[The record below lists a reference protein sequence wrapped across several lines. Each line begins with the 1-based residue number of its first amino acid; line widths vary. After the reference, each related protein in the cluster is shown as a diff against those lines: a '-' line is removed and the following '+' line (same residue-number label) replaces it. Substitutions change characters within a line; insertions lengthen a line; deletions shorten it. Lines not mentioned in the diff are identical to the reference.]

1 MDHSSAHRIIS
12 DYSPPL
18 ANFLRDTERAELER
32 AGSEAIDRW
41 KDSTLPGAV
50 APTELG
56 GEGASLDDMITLQS
70 ALGYFSPSLAAA
82 TTMHHLSMLSLVDFG
97 QSTTNED
104 DRETVVALI
113 SSHAVLASAFSESIP
128 GGSVFAPSM
137 TGRTG
142 SAGEDGPEAEAGA
155 DAEATVVL
163 DGRKA
168 PCSLSHSMDFLMASY
183 LDENERRAVALVPAD
198 TEGVSVTDI
207 WDAPVLKGSQSEMVV
222 FDHAQ
227 VPASLTF
234 QNDDFD
240 PDGSLEKAAYQIF
253 GLLISAAYLGAARR
267 AINELDDGGP
277 LDDTLLVEAEAR
289 IAAHTGALRYAALRQ
304 TGARV
309 SDADIA
315 DLLLT
320 RTSLKSAL
328 ADVVALLSR
337 LRGGRRY
344 SSNADLNYFIEVLH
358 AYEYHPPS
366 RVETVS
372 AVRTQET
379 TGSFSYTDTQ

>member
-1 MDHSSAHRIIS
+1 MDQSRAHRIIS
-12 DYSPPL
+12 DYSQPL
-18 ANFLRDTERAELER
+18 ADFLRDTERAELER

-41 KDSTLPGAV
+41 KDSALPGAV
-50 APTELG
+50 APTEFG

-97 QSTTNED
+97 QSTTDED
-104 DRETVVALI
+104 DRETVIALI

-137 TGRTG
+137 TGRPG
-142 SAGEDGPEAEAGA
+142 DDDGDRAEP
-155 DAEATVVL
+155 TVVL

-183 LDENERRAVALVPAD
+183 LDSHERRAVALVPAD

-207 WDAPVLKGSQSEMVV
+207 WNAPVLKGSQSEMVV

-240 PDGSLEKAAYQIF
+240 PDGSLEKAAYQVF
-253 GLLISAAYLGAARR
+253 GLLISAAYLGAAQR
-267 AINELDDGGP
+267 AINELDDGAP
-277 LDDTLLVEAEAR
+277 LDEHLLVEAQAR

-304 TGARV
+304 TDARV
-309 SDADIA
+309 GDADIA

-372 AVRTQET
+372 AVRTQESA
-379 TGSFSYTDTQ
+379 GQFSYTDTQQR

>member
-41 KDSTLPGAV
+41 KDSTLHGAV

-97 QSTTNED
+97 QSTTDED

-142 SAGEDGPEAEAGA
+142 SAGEDG
-155 DAEATVVL
+155 AEATVVL

-207 WDAPVLKGSQSEMVV
+207 WNAPVLKGSQSEMVI

-240 PDGSLEKAAYQIF
+240 PDGSLEKAAYQVF

-277 LDDTLLVEAEAR
+277 LDEHSLVEAEAR
-289 IAAHTGALRYAALRQ
+289 IAAHTSALRYAALRQ

-309 SDADIA
+309 GDADIA

-366 RVETVS
+366 RVETVN

>member
-1 MDHSSAHRIIS
+1 MDQSRAHRIIS
-12 DYSPPL
+12 DYSQPL
-18 ANFLRDTERAELER
+18 ADFLRDTERAELER
-32 AGSEAIDRW
+32 AGSEVIDRW
-41 KDSTLPGAV
+41 KDSALPGAV
-50 APTELG
+50 APTEFG

-97 QSTTNED
+97 QSTTDED
-104 DRETVVALI
+104 DRETVIALI

-137 TGRTG
+137 TGRPG
-142 SAGEDGPEAEAGA
+142 DDDGDG
-155 DAEATVVL
+155 AEATVVL

-183 LDENERRAVALVPAD
+183 LDSSGRRAVALVPAD

-207 WDAPVLKGSQSEMVV
+207 WNAPVLKGSQSEMVV

-240 PDGSLEKAAYQIF
+240 PDGSLEKAAYQVF
-253 GLLISAAYLGAARR
+253 GLLISAAYLGAAQR

-277 LDDTLLVEAEAR
+277 LDEHLLVEAQAR

-309 SDADIA
+309 GDADIA

-372 AVRTQET
+372 AVRTQES
-379 TGSFSYTDTQ
+379 TGQFSYTDTQQR